1 MEGEKRKKH
10 ETDAAALGLRAMIAG
25 QARLR
30 FNGDAA
36 LVSAMLPETFLL
48 DPAQQEVHVGREGP
62 LSLSLFATLS

>member
-10 ETDAAALGLRAMIAG
+10 ETDALGLRAMMAG

-62 LSLSLFATLS
+62 LSLSLS